1 MNRLLIVPLA
11 LTAFLLAACSGASP
25 GPVTSSNVQEIT
37 LITRDLEFEP
47 KTIEVTAGQPVRLT
61 LHNEGVLE
69 HDFSVMHIS
78 AGDVDEHSHGA
89 ADHAAH
95 MDSMGDP
102 DLHVFA
108 GGGETSTLTFTALE
122 AGTYEFYCAV
132 VGHKEAGMTGTLIV
146 HTP

>member
-1 MNRLLIVPLA
+1 MNRLLIVPLVLA
-11 LTAFLLAACSGASP
+11 AFLLAACSGAAPETAGS
-25 GPVTSSNVQEIT
+25 GNVQEIT
-37 LITRDLEFEP
+37 LVARDLEFEP
-47 KTIEVTAGQPVRLT
+47 NTIEVTAGQRVNLT
-61 LHNEGVLE
+61 LHNQGVLE

-78 AGDVDEHSHGA
+78 AADVDEHSHGA

-102 DLHVFA
+102 ELHVFA

-132 VGHKEAGMTGTLIV
+132 AGHKEAGMTGTLIV